1 MKLAVIGDGFSA
13 AAATAQAPCELRKAN
28 EQNQPAHEHDWI
40 ERNCPNI
47 LSSIAVIIS
56 LAATAFGRAFRSFE
70 GPWNEP
76 ILESYPAL
84 FQFLAQTW
92 RHFSRKTDEHMRI
105 LTRFPGELL
114 HFASETGCA

>member
-1 MKLAVIGDGFSA
+1 MAF
-13 AAATAQAPCELRKAN
+13 LRQQRRPRRHASS
-28 EQNQPAHEHDWI
+28 
-40 ERNCPNI
+40 ERPMSKTSRLTNTIHWLEKNCPNI

-76 ILESYPAL
+76 ILESYAAL
-84 FQFLAQTW
+84 FQFFAQTL

-114 HFASETGCA
+114 HFAGETGCA